1 MFERILSRIHEKIR
15 QRQYVVTLHAR
26 REMNEDDL
34 TIYDVEHAIL
44 CGKILERQRDVET
57 VEAKFC
63 VQGQT
68 VAGVDVEVIVKIS
81 PTGKLVVITVY
92 LS

>member
-1 MFERILSRIHEKIR
+1 MFERVLSRIHEKIR

-44 CGKILERQRDVET
+44 SGKILERQRDFET
-57 VEAKFC
+57 DEAKFL

-81 PTGKLVVITVY
+81 PAGKLVVITVY

>member
-1 MFERILSRIHEKIR
+1 MFERILSRIQEKIR
-15 QRQYVVTLHAR
+15 RRQYVVSLHAR

-44 CGKILERQRDVET
+44 SGKILERQRDFET
-57 VEAKFC
+57 NEAKFL
-63 VQGQT
+63 VHGQT

-92 LS
+92 LR

>member
-44 CGKILERQRDVET
+44 SGKILERQRDFET
-57 VEAKFC
+57 DEAKFR

>member
-1 MFERILSRIHEKIR
+1 MFERILSRIQEKIR

-34 TIYDVEHAIL
+34 TIYDVEHVIL
-44 CGKILERQRDVET
+44 SGKILERQRDLET
-57 VEAKFC
+57 NEAKFR
-63 VQGQT
+63 VHGRT
-68 VAGVDVEVIVKIS
+68 VVGVDVEVIVKIS

-92 LS
+92 LR

>member
-1 MFERILSRIHEKIR
+1 MFERILSRIHER
-15 QRQYVVTLHAR
+15 VRRRQYVVTFHAR

-44 CGKILERQRDVET
+44 SGKILERQRDIET
-57 VEAKFC
+57 HEAKYRIH
-63 VQGQT
+63 GQT
-68 VAGVDVEVIVKIS
+68 LEGVDLEVIVKIG